1 MQGNGAAMKNDI
13 IQLINSFGLVPLQT
27 AFTIEVWYRKR
38 KLTIFM
44 DETNWRVGTLRVW
57 DNDLEE
63 YECCTLDSIRDSLE
77 WLKEE

>member
-1 MQGNGAAMKNDI
+1 MKNDI
-13 IQLINSFGLVPLQT
+13 IQMINSYGLVPHQT

-44 DETNWRVGTLRVW
+44 DEDNWRVGTLRVW
-57 DNDLEE
+57 GVNVHHEMEE

-77 WLKEE
+77 WIKEE